1 MAWRDFFLRVLSGTS
16 PAAETVAA
24 MTLAITM
31 NPYFLLH
38 K

>member
-1 MAWRDFFLRVLSGTS
+1 MWPGATS
-16 PAAETVAA
+16 SCASYEDQPAAETVAA